1 MQEYGLTIHLGN
13 SGTYESARILNKVI
27 SIPEADIPFVRVLFF
42 FFFKCHISDKNYLLS
57 QKCCLTLDS
66 LRLTFFVQSNQ
77 TYINGT

>member
-42 FFFKCHISDKNYLLS
+42 FFL
-57 QKCCLTLDS
+57 
-66 LRLTFFVQSNQ
+66 
-77 TYINGT
+77 